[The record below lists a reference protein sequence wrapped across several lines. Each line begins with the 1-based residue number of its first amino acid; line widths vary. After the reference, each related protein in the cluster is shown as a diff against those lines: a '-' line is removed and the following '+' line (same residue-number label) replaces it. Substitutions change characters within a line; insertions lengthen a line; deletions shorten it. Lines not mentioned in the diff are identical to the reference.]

1 MMNSFNQYKIIYN
14 NKFIINLLKY
24 FKINSNNISVNEIRI
39 LICMLIIFK
48 HLNNLTK
55 VLDILFEYD
64 SNFII
69 KLLIYYKNKI
79 SISKENFKKILSK
92 NE

>member
-1 MMNSFNQYKIIYN
+1 MNSFNQYKIIYN